1 MARNVLFILADQ
13 FRADCLGSSGNS
25 IVRTPNLDRLADQ
38 GVRFARCFNQ
48 TAPCGPSRMS
58 IYTSRYMCSTR
69 AVANMTPLR
78 DAEENWGYV
87 LRQSGFD
94 PGLIG
99 YNDYGVDPNSVPED
113 DPHRRGLS
121 YDNVLPG
128 FQRVYYHEYDSPE
141 YFQWLRDQGYPEEL
155 CNHSAIHSPAVP
167 DSGPGDHLSCHYPAH
182 YKAEHSECRYVTQKA
197 VEYIKRPDFEDRERG
212 WVLSLNYIK
221 PHPPNINC
229 EPYRSMFAAEEMD
242 SAIRRIE
249 ELNSDHPYIRNA
261 IGTGHHVDDQHL
273 KEFRACYYGM
283 IAELDDNLG
292 IVFDTLEKT
301 GQWEDTLIVFS
312 ADHGEQLGDHYLVGK
327 GHFYDGAMHIPCI
340 IRDPSN
346 KAGHTRGTVVDH
358 FVESIDLGPT
368 VLDWLDVDSPD
379 RFQGKSLLGS
389 LYGEDDFEFK
399 EEIHY
404 EFDYRSSARAI
415 DSDTEMDKHLLW
427 VLRTKKFKYV
437 HFADDK
443 IPSLLF
449 NLEEDPEEFE
459 NIAQDP
465 KYSSIVMDLM
475 NRMLVWRM
483 RCEDQRMENWA
494 SQFRY

>member
-1 MARNVLFILADQ
+1 
-13 FRADCLGSSGNS
+13 
-25 IVRTPNLDRLADQ
+25 
-38 GVRFARCFNQ
+38 
-48 TAPCGPSRMS
+48 
-58 IYTSRYMCSTR
+58 
-69 AVANMTPLR
+69 
-78 DAEENWGYV
+78 
-87 LRQSGFD
+87 
-94 PGLIG
+94 
-99 YNDYGVDPNSVPED
+99 
-113 DPHRRGLS
+113 
-121 YDNVLPG
+121 
-128 FQRVYYHEYDSPE
+128 
-141 YFQWLRDQGYPEEL
+141 
-155 CNHSAIHSPAVP
+155 
-167 DSGPGDHLSCHYPAH
+167 
-182 YKAEHSECRYVTQKA
+182 
-197 VEYIKRPDFEDRERG
+197 
-212 WVLSLNYIK
+212 
-221 PHPPNINC
+221 
-229 EPYRSMFAAEEMD
+229 MFAAEEMD

-346 KAGHTRGTVVDH
+346 KAAHTRGTVVDH